1 MNFDRVQGLLD
12 LYYKAGE
19 SRDAVLV
26 QAEYLKLQGL
36 LTDDEYATVENGL
49 VAVKGAP
56 LDIKAMVEENATLKA
71 DKAALEAENA
81 ALKTAK
87 KG

>member
-1 MNFDRVQGLLD
+1 
-12 LYYKAGE
+12 
-19 SRDAVLV
+19 VLV